1 VTLLNRVEKEV
12 GVPERLTDAKFER
25 LVKLFGLDQC
35 IEPISG
41 AESFVVVVVVVR
53 SCGINGLSRNE
64 PMSRIVVEQS
74 LSQLDLDLGGGYH
87 SSVGFLVDLDS
98 QYFTLI

>member
-1 VTLLNRVEKEV
+1 VTLLNRVEREV
-12 GVPERLTDAKFER
+12 GIPERLTDAKFER

-35 IEPISG
+35 IESISG
-41 AESFVVVVVVVR
+41 GESFVVVVVR

-64 PMSRIVVEQS
+64 PMSRIVVEQP
-74 LSQLDLDLGGGYH
+74 LTQLDLGLGGGYH